1 MPAPATLN
9 RYNRPA
15 EPSSWTPSVTRPG
28 AEAQPYGKPATC
40 FAALVGCETV
50 QDNQRTAVGAGVGAA
65 AGAALG
71 TLVGGD
77 DRRNALVGA
86 GIGLLAGGAVGQY
99 LDRQERD
106 LEASLAG
113 TGAEV
118 ERQGDQLLVTM
129 PSQVTFATDSA
140 QIQPQFYNALN
151 SVAQTLQQYPSSYVD
166 IVGHT
171 DNTGEDAYNQQL
183 SDTRARAVA
192 DYLISRG
199 VNPARIAAYG
209 QGESQPVASND
220 TETGRQANRRVEV
233 VITPAT
239 QG

>member
-1 MPAPATLN
+1 MRKILIA
-9 RYNRPA
+9 
-15 EPSSWTPSVTRPG
+15 
-28 AEAQPYGKPATC
+28 ATC
-40 FAALVGCETV
+40 CAALVGCETV
-50 QDNQRTAVGAGVGAA
+50 QDNRQTAIGAGVGAA

-99 LDRQERD
+99 LDQQERD

-118 ERQGDQLLVTM
+118 ERQGDSLLVTM

-140 QIQPQFYNALN
+140 QIQPQFYGALN
-151 SVAQTLQQYPSSYVD
+151 NVAATLQQYPSSYVD

-171 DNTGEDAYNQQL
+171 DNTGEDAYNRQL
-183 SDTRARAVA
+183 SERRARAVA

-199 VNPARIAAYG
+199 VNPARVAAYG
-209 QGESQPVASND
+209 QGESQPVASNE
-220 TETGRQANRRVEV
+220 TEAGRQANRRVELL
-233 VITPAT
+233 ITPAT
-239 QG
+239 EG